1 MFTGNVSEDVGT
13 IMLVT
18 VNLKP
23 GENMIGRGGCLLIIN
38 IHHYL

>member
-23 GENMIGRGGCLLIIN
+23 GENMMGGDA
-38 IHHYL
+38 Y

>member
-23 GENMIGRGGCLLIIN
+23 GENMMGGGGLLIIN
-38 IHHYL
+38 IHRYL